1 MMVNGLV
8 TMALASPF
16 DDDFFNQ
23 RNYVETPLG
32 KSIDTATLKLLKE
45 AYNLAEDKNVVSS
58 PLSLMIL
65 LSLYNSGA
73 GAQTKEE
80 ITRYLGGA
88 DFETAYKDLSVRF
101 ADLNPE
107 ALTVANK
114 VYVASKYNLK
124 DSFTA
129 AAQSYRSEAN
139 EKTKGNIKDP
149 VKPDMLSEDVAAA
162 LFNVIYF
169 KGHWHVPF
177 KAEDTEEKDFHVTK
191 EQVVKKPTMRLTQ
204 SLYYAESPELGARM
218 VELPYKEKGFRMVIV
233 LPNEIDGL
241 PSVLEK
247 AAEKG
252 LLDEVF
258 KLQPAGSD
266 VELELP
272 KFDIKSKLDF
282 NEILPKLGISKLFEE
297 PALGVVKDQSV
308 VVSKAFQEAF
318 IKVDEEG
325 ATAGAFTGLTIMPIS
340 LNLTPPRR
348 IPFKVDH
355 PFLYLVLH
363 EDKILFAGTYVSKV
377 NIRDELHGCFLCCL
391 HPNQP
396 IEWFLLIRHR

>member
-1 MMVNGLV
+1 MAKLILLLGLV
-8 TMALASPF
+8 GMALASPF
-16 DDDFFNQ
+16 DYDDFFS

-45 AYNLAEDKNVVSS
+45 AYTLAEDKNVVSS

-65 LSLYNSGA
+65 LSLFNSGA
-73 GAQTKEE
+73 GPQTKEE

-88 DFETAYKDLSVRF
+88 DFATSYRDLSVRF
-101 ADLNPE
+101 SDLNRDV
-107 ALTVANK
+107 LTVANK
-114 VYVASKYNLK
+114 VYVSNKYNLK
-124 DSFTA
+124 DTFTSA
-129 AAQSYRSEAN
+129 VRSYRSEVDKLDFGNKEAAAAAIN
-139 EKTKGNIKDP
+139 QWADEKTKGLIKDP
-149 VKPDMLSEDVAAA
+149 VQPSMLNGDVAAA

-177 KAEDTEEKDFHVTK
+177 KANETEEKDFHVTK
-191 EQVVKKPTMRLTQ
+191 DLVVKKPTMRLTQ
-204 SLYYAESPELGARM
+204 SLYYAESAELGAKM
-218 VELPYKEKGFRMVIV
+218 VELPYKETGFRMIVV

-247 AAEKG
+247 ASQKG

-258 KLQPAGSD
+258 KLSPPGTD

-272 KFDIKSKLDF
+272 KFEVKSKLDF
-282 NEILPKLGISKLFEE
+282 NEILPKLGVSKLFEE
-297 PALGVVKDQSV
+297 PALDVVEGQSV

-325 ATAGAFTGLTIMPIS
+325 ATAGAFTGLFIVPIS
-340 LNLTPPRR
+340 LDYRPPRP

-355 PFLYLVLH
+355 PFLYLILY

-377 NIRDELHGCFLCCL
+377 NIHK
-391 HPNQP
+391 
-396 IEWFLLIRHR
+396 

>member
-1 MMVNGLV
+1 MGKLIFILGLV

-16 DDDFFNQ
+16 DDSFFNQ

-73 GAQTKEE
+73 GVQTKEE

-129 AAQSYRSEAN
+129 AAQSYRSEVDKLDFGKKEAAAATINEWAN

-149 VKPDMLSEDVAAA
+149 VKPSMLSEDVAAA

-204 SLYYAESPELGARM
+204 SLFYAESPELGARL
-218 VELPYKEKGFRMVIV
+218 VELPYKERGFRMVIV

-297 PALGVVKDQSV
+297 PALGVVQDQSV

-325 ATAGAFTGLTIMPIS
+325 ATAGAFTGLIVVFTSSISVPPKPIKF
-340 LNLTPPRR
+340 
-348 IPFKVDH
+348 IVDR
-355 PFLYLVLH
+355 PFLYTILF
-363 EDKILFAGTYVSKV
+363 EDKILFTGTYTK
-377 NIRDELHGCFLCCL
+377 
-391 HPNQP
+391 
-396 IEWFLLIRHR
+396 

>member
-1 MMVNGLV
+1 MGKLIFILGLV

-16 DDDFFNQ
+16 DDSFFNQ

-73 GAQTKEE
+73 GVQTKEE

-129 AAQSYRSEAN
+129 AAQSYRSEVDKLDFGKKEAAAATINEWAN

-149 VKPDMLSEDVAAA
+149 VKPSMLSEDVAAA

-204 SLYYAESPELGARM
+204 SLFYAESPELGARL
-218 VELPYKEKGFRMVIV
+218 VELPYKERGFRMVIV

-297 PALGVVKDQSV
+297 PALGVVQDQSV

-325 ATAGAFTGLTIMPIS
+325 ATAGAFTGFVGVGAS
-340 LNLTPPRR
+340 LNYEPPPPPKF
-348 IPFKVDH
+348 IADH
-355 PFLYLVLH
+355 PFLYMILN
-363 EDKILFAGTYVSKV
+363 EDKIIFAGTYT
-377 NIRDELHGCFLCCL
+377 H
-391 HPNQP
+391 
-396 IEWFLLIRHR
+396 

>member
-1 MMVNGLV
+1 MGKLIFILGLV

-16 DDDFFNQ
+16 DDSFFNQ

-73 GAQTKEE
+73 GVQTKEE

-129 AAQSYRSEAN
+129 AAQSYRSEVDKLDFGKKEAAAATINEWAN

-149 VKPDMLSEDVAAA
+149 VKPSMLSEDVAAA

-204 SLYYAESPELGARM
+204 SLFYAESPELGARL
-218 VELPYKEKGFRMVIV
+218 VELPYKERGFRMVIV

-297 PALGVVKDQSV
+297 PALGVVQDQSV

-363 EDKILFAGTYVSKV
+363 EDQILFAGTYVSKV
-377 NIRDELHGCFLCCL
+377 
-391 HPNQP
+391 
-396 IEWFLLIRHR
+396 

>member
-1 MMVNGLV
+1 MGKLIFILGLV

-16 DDDFFNQ
+16 DDSFFNQ

-73 GAQTKEE
+73 GVQTKEE

-129 AAQSYRSEAN
+129 AAQSYRSEVDKLDFGKKEAAAATINEWAN

-149 VKPDMLSEDVAAA
+149 VKPSMLSEDVAAA

-204 SLYYAESPELGARM
+204 SLFYAESPELGARL
-218 VELPYKEKGFRMVIV
+218 VELPYKERGFRMVIV

-297 PALGVVKDQSV
+297 PALGVVQDQSV

-325 ATAGAFTGLTIMPIS
+325 ATAGAFTGLIAFGAS
-340 LNLTPPRR
+340 LNYEPPPPPKF
-348 IPFKVDH
+348 IVDH
-355 PFLYLVLH
+355 PFLYMILN
-363 EDKILFAGTYVSKV
+363 EDKIIFAGTYT
-377 NIRDELHGCFLCCL
+377 H
-391 HPNQP
+391 
-396 IEWFLLIRHR
+396 

>member
-1 MMVNGLV
+1 MGKLIFILGLV

-16 DDDFFNQ
+16 DDSFFNQ

-73 GAQTKEE
+73 GVQTKEE

-129 AAQSYRSEAN
+129 AAQSYRSEVDKLDFGKKEAAAATINEWAN

-149 VKPDMLSEDVAAA
+149 VKPSMLSEDVAAA

-204 SLYYAESPELGARM
+204 SLFYAESPELGARL
-218 VELPYKEKGFRMVIV
+218 VELPYKERGFRMVIV

-297 PALGVVKDQSV
+297 PALGVVQDQSV

-325 ATAGAFTGLTIMPIS
+325 ATAGAFTGFYAVPPS
-340 LNLTPPRR
+340 LDFLPPASLK
-348 IPFKVDH
+348 FTVDH
-355 PFLYLVLH
+355 PFLYLIIY
-363 EDKILFAGTYVSKV
+363 EDKILFAGTFAK
-377 NIRDELHGCFLCCL
+377 
-391 HPNQP
+391 
-396 IEWFLLIRHR
+396 

>member
-1 MMVNGLV
+1 MGKLIFILGLV

-16 DDDFFNQ
+16 DDSFFNQ

-73 GAQTKEE
+73 GVQTKEE

-129 AAQSYRSEAN
+129 AAQSYRSEVDKLDFGKKEAAAATINEWAN

-149 VKPDMLSEDVAAA
+149 VKPSMLSEDVAAA

-204 SLYYAESPELGARM
+204 SLFYAESPELGARL
-218 VELPYKEKGFRMVIV
+218 VELPYKERGFRMVIV

-297 PALGVVKDQSV
+297 PALGVVQDQSV

-325 ATAGAFTGLTIMPIS
+325 ATAGAFTGLVARGLS
-340 LNLTPPRR
+340 SSYKPPPPPKF
-348 IPFKVDH
+348 IVDH
-355 PFLYLVLH
+355 PFLYMILN
-363 EDKILFAGTYVSKV
+363 EDKIIFAGTYT
-377 NIRDELHGCFLCCL
+377 N
-391 HPNQP
+391 
-396 IEWFLLIRHR
+396 

>member
-1 MMVNGLV
+1 
-8 TMALASPF
+8 MALASPF

-129 AAQSYRSEAN
+129 AAQSYRSEVDKLDFGKKEAAAATINEWAN

-204 SLYYAESPELGARM
+204 SLYYAESPELGARL

-297 PALGVVKDQSV
+297 PALGVVQDQSV

-325 ATAGAFTGLTIMPIS
+325 ATAGAFTGFIAVFTSSISVPPKPIKF
-340 LNLTPPRR
+340 
-348 IPFKVDH
+348 IVDR
-355 PFLYLVLH
+355 PFLYTILF
-363 EDKILFAGTYVSKV
+363 EDKILFTGTYT
-377 NIRDELHGCFLCCL
+377 N
-391 HPNQP
+391 
-396 IEWFLLIRHR
+396 

>member
-1 MMVNGLV
+1 MGKLIFILGLV

-16 DDDFFNQ
+16 DDSFFNQ

-73 GAQTKEE
+73 GVQTKEE

-129 AAQSYRSEAN
+129 AAQSYRSEVDKLDFGKKEAAAATINEWAN

-149 VKPDMLSEDVAAA
+149 VKPSMLSEDVAAA

-204 SLYYAESPELGARM
+204 SLFYAESPELGARL
-218 VELPYKEKGFRMVIV
+218 VELPYKERGFRMVIV

-297 PALGVVKDQSV
+297 PALGVVQDQSV

-325 ATAGAFTGLTIMPIS
+325 ATAGAFTGLIVNKKSGSIRLRLMQ
-340 LNLTPPRR
+340 
-348 IPFKVDH
+348 FKVDR
-355 PFLYLVLH
+355 PFLYSIIY
-363 EDKILFAGTYVSKV
+363 EDKVIFVGTYT
-377 NIRDELHGCFLCCL
+377 H
-391 HPNQP
+391 
-396 IEWFLLIRHR
+396 

>member
-1 MMVNGLV
+1 MDKLILILGLV
-8 TMALASPF
+8 TLAVASPF
-16 DDDFFNQ
+16 DFDFGFG

-45 AYNLAEDKNVVSS
+45 AYNAAEDKNVVSS

-65 LSLYNSGA
+65 LSLFNSGA
-73 GAQTKEE
+73 GPETKQE
-80 ITRYLGGA
+80 ISRYLGGA
-88 DFETAYKDLSVRF
+88 DFESAYRDLSVRF
-101 ADLNPE
+101 ADLNPN

-124 DSFTA
+124 ESFA
-129 AAQSYRSEAN
+129 FAVQGYRSEVDKLDFSNKDAAAAAINQWAN

-149 VKPDMLSEDVAAA
+149 VKPSMLSEDVAAA

-177 KAEDTEEKDFHVTK
+177 KAEDTQDKDFHVSK
-191 EQVVKKPTMRLTQ
+191 DQVVKKPTMRLTQ
-204 SLYYAESPELGARM
+204 SLFYAESPELGARL
-218 VELPYKEKGFRMVIV
+218 VELPYKETGFRMVIV

-247 AAEKG
+247 ASQKG
-252 LLDEVF
+252 LLDDVF

-272 KFDIKSKLDF
+272 KFDVKTKLDF
-282 NEILPKLGISKLFEE
+282 NELLPKLGVSKLFEE

-325 ATAGAFTGLTIMPIS
+325 ATAGAFTGLIAVGAS
-340 LNLTPPRR
+340 LNYNPPPPPQF
-348 IPFKVDH
+348 IVDH
-355 PFLYLVLH
+355 PFLYLILY
-363 EDKILFAGTYVSKV
+363 EDKIIFAGTYT
-377 NIRDELHGCFLCCL
+377 H
-391 HPNQP
+391 
-396 IEWFLLIRHR
+396 

>member
-1 MMVNGLV
+1 MGKLIFILGLV

-16 DDDFFNQ
+16 DDSFFNQ

-73 GAQTKEE
+73 GVQTKEE

-129 AAQSYRSEAN
+129 AAQSYRSEVDKLDFGKKEAAAATINEWAN

-149 VKPDMLSEDVAAA
+149 VKPSMLSEDVAAA

-204 SLYYAESPELGARM
+204 SLFYAESPELGARL
-218 VELPYKEKGFRMVIV
+218 VELPYKERGFRMVIV

-297 PALGVVKDQSV
+297 PALGVVQDQSV

-325 ATAGAFTGLTIMPIS
+325 ATAGAFTALILQDRLVIFARNPVKFT
-340 LNLTPPRR
+340 
-348 IPFKVDH
+348 VDR
-355 PFLYLVLH
+355 PFLYAILY
-363 EDKILFAGTYVSKV
+363 EDKILFTGTYTK
-377 NIRDELHGCFLCCL
+377 
-391 HPNQP
+391 
-396 IEWFLLIRHR
+396 

>member
-1 MMVNGLV
+1 MGKLIFILGLV

-16 DDDFFNQ
+16 DDSFFNQ

-73 GAQTKEE
+73 GVQTKEE

-129 AAQSYRSEAN
+129 AAQSYRSEVDKLDFGKKEAAAATINEWAN

-149 VKPDMLSEDVAAA
+149 VKPSMLSEDVAAA

-204 SLYYAESPELGARM
+204 SLFYAESPELGARL
-218 VELPYKEKGFRMVIV
+218 VELPYKERGFRMVIV

-297 PALGVVKDQSV
+297 PALGVVQDQSV

-325 ATAGAFTGLTIMPIS
+325 ATAGAFTGFVIHTMS
-340 LNLTPPRR
+340 LHSEPRLMQ
-348 IPFKVDH
+348 FKVDR
-355 PFLYLVLH
+355 PFLYSILY
-363 EDKILFAGTYVSKV
+363 EDKVIFVGTYT
-377 NIRDELHGCFLCCL
+377 H
-391 HPNQP
+391 
-396 IEWFLLIRHR
+396 

>member
-1 MMVNGLV
+1 
-8 TMALASPF
+8 MALASPF
-16 DDDFFNQ
+16 DDSFFNQ

-129 AAQSYRSEAN
+129 AAQSYRSEVDKLDFGKKEAAAATINEWAN

-204 SLYYAESPELGARM
+204 SLYYAESPELGARL

-297 PALGVVKDQSV
+297 PALGVVQDQSV

-325 ATAGAFTGLTIMPIS
+325 ATAGAFTGLIVVFTSSISVPPKPIKF
-340 LNLTPPRR
+340 
-348 IPFKVDH
+348 IVDR
-355 PFLYLVLH
+355 PFLYTILF
-363 EDKILFAGTYVSKV
+363 EDKILFTGTYT
-377 NIRDELHGCFLCCL
+377 N
-391 HPNQP
+391 
-396 IEWFLLIRHR
+396 

>member
-1 MMVNGLV
+1 MGKLIFILGLV

-16 DDDFFNQ
+16 DDSFFNQ

-73 GAQTKEE
+73 GVQTKEE

-129 AAQSYRSEAN
+129 AAQSYRSEVDKLDFGKKEAAAATINEWAN

-149 VKPDMLSEDVAAA
+149 VKPSMLSEDVAAA

-204 SLYYAESPELGARM
+204 SLFYAESPELGARL
-218 VELPYKEKGFRMVIV
+218 VELPYKERGFRMVIV

-297 PALGVVKDQSV
+297 PALGVVQDQSV

-325 ATAGAFTGLTIMPIS
+325 ATAGAFTAVILVETLSLLPPQTIKF
-340 LNLTPPRR
+340 T
-348 IPFKVDH
+348 VDR
-355 PFLYLVLH
+355 PFLYTIMF
-363 EDKILFAGTYVSKV
+363 EDKILFVGTYTK
-377 NIRDELHGCFLCCL
+377 
-391 HPNQP
+391 
-396 IEWFLLIRHR
+396 